1 MANPTPTTP
10 TGYPAWSRD
19 AAIGDYGGDPNKVAS
34 KTEGDAPYA
43 WWVYRMLQGMRGSA
57 YSQRVGG
64 TLVHCEN
71 LATARLMAWWGWRMP
86 EKLRANSLPGS
97 ADDGLAYW
105 VKVLGVPTRASDR
118 KWQIRQRCAAHHKAI
133 LSVDLSTVQVAISEL
148 MGDAYVESFFTYGGD
163 LSTPPALTY
172 WPGEN
177 AGPAEFSL
185 GGGAWISERS
195 RLTVVTRI
203 PPGMSLGEYRQL
215 ADVQLFQLLHRML
228 PAHCTFG
235 WTVGGDGF
243 FLDIDSLDL
252 TGLTPS

>member
-1 MANPTPTTP
+1 MSTVTIVP
-10 TGYPAWSRD
+10 TGLPTWSRD
-19 AAIGDYGGDPNKVAS
+19 SAIGDYGGDPNKRAS
-34 KTEGDAPYA
+34 KTEGDVPYA

-57 YSQRVGG
+57 YSQLVGG

-86 EKLRANSLPGS
+86 EKFRANTQPAS
-97 ADDGLAYW
+97 ADDSLPYW
-105 VKVLGVPTRASDR
+105 VKVLGIPTRPSDR

-133 LSVDLSTVQVAISEL
+133 VSANLGAIQAAISEL
-148 MGDAYVESFFTYGGD
+148 LGDVYVESFFTVGGD
-163 LSTPPALTY
+163 LSTPPTLTY

-177 AGPAEFSL
+177 AGPASYSL

-195 RLTVVTRI
+195 RLTVVVQI
-203 PPGMSLGEYRQL
+203 PPGMALGEYRQL

-235 WTVGGDGF
+235 WTVGGNGF
-243 FLDIDSLDL
+243 FLDISQLDL